1 MTGQGGWSGDDTA
14 LTEVI
19 ALPPAERRVLA
30 ALAVVGR
37 ASLSADDLAEL
48 VEVQDVA
55 SIVGDLERRGF
66 VRSDERKRYSAVG
79 RIGESIR
86 RTDEALATGDRL
98 LSYVTTLAKG
108 GRLTPARLVEDT
120 EAILGLSEWAAET
133 QRWLGLLELVKTLQA
148 ASGIAQRVPE
158 WLTLLERGRR
168 AAQALDDR
176 GSEVWVLE
184 QMAAASASGGDAV
197 SAQRF
202 LREADELRRGRRPSE
217 PSETKVYESAPAA
230 GQAAAGGSGAQG
242 IALWIIGLI
251 VAAGAGVGVGYA
263 VANDNGSSGSTVTTT
278 PLPITVTLPGGTVT
292 TEETVT
298 LPATTVLTTTTET
311 TTTTVTTG
319 PTVP

>member
-1 MTGQGGWSGDDTA
+1 VTGQGSWPGDDTA

-37 ASLSADDLAEL
+37 ASLSADELAEL
-48 VEVQDVA
+48 VEVPDVA
-55 SIVGDLERRGF
+55 PIVDDLERRGF
-66 VRSDERKRYSAVG
+66 VRRDERTRYSAAG

-98 LSYVTTLAKG
+98 LGYVTTLARG

-133 QRWLGLLELVKTLQA
+133 QRWQGLLELVKTLQA
-148 ASGIAQRVPE
+148 SSAIAQRVPE

-168 AAQALDDR
+168 AARALDDR

-184 QMAAASASGGDAV
+184 QMAAASASAGDAV

-202 LREADELRRGRRPSE
+202 LREADELRRGRRPGE
-217 PSETKVYESAPAA
+217 ETETRVYEPAPAA
-230 GQAAAGGSGAQG
+230 GQAAAGGSGTQG
-242 IALWIIGLI
+242 IVLWIIGLI

-263 VANDNGSSGSTVTTT
+263 IANDNGSSGSTVTTT
-278 PLPITVTLPGGTVT
+278 PVPVTVTLPGGTVT
-292 TEETVT
+292 TQETVT

-311 TTTTVTTG
+311 TTTTG
-319 PTVP
+319 PTIP